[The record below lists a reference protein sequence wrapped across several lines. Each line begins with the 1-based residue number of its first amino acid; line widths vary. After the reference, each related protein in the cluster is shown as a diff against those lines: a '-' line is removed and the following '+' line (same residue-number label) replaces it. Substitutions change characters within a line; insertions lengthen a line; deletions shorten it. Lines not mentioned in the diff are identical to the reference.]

1 MELLGSRKP
10 LLSMIHAKCIQDL
23 PINAVYPNIH
33 DLYVI
38 VEEHDFMD
46 YSKSTMDALR
56 VPFSDIVALWK
67 SKIESK
73 LISLIVN
80 ARGSDHVLDQ
90 EKVFDLATTF
100 FECSNCLEVS
110 MRHERAMMHHCASRA
125 RISPGSEILSKERM
139 TDIVFREALWGG
151 SGAIK
156 FNKAWFGAVSE
167 VVAMAGMDPDTATAR
182 DMDKRDPIYECRTC
196 NSIVEGRATMK
207 WDAVVC
213 PVSSADLYCSD
224 IIVI

>member
-1 MELLGSRKP
+1 MERCRKRRQVDEHMELLESRKP
-10 LLSMIHAKCIQDL
+10 LLSMIRAKCIQDL

-56 VPFSDIVALWK
+56 VPFSDVVALWK

-90 EKVFDLATTF
+90 GKVFKVQRGWQPLTTF
-100 FECSNCLEVS
+100 IMPL
-110 MRHERAMMHHCASRA
+110 
-125 RISPGSEILSKERM
+125 LS
-139 TDIVFREALWGG
+139 
-151 SGAIK
+151 
-156 FNKAWFGAVSE
+156 
-167 VVAMAGMDPDTATAR
+167 
-182 DMDKRDPIYECRTC
+182 
-196 NSIVEGRATMK
+196 
-207 WDAVVC
+207 
-213 PVSSADLYCSD
+213 YCKQHLNL
-224 IIVI
+224 IHPLQT